1 MLFFLKNAKSKQLE
15 DALAQ
20 SQRAAG
26 PAAAW
31 AGLPEDELFTPAG
44 FRAEEAE
51 ATASS
56 NYSYWGS
63 TLRSFLKNRF
73 AVALL
78 VALVAVVA
86 FAFLQPHLPG
96 QIDPNYCRVDP
107 ETGIQ
112 YRNIAPGVDGFV
124 WGSNS
129 IGQDLWA
136 RIWAGTRTSLIIAF
150 FVAMI
155 EAVVGITV
163 GVLWGYVRQL
173 DFFFTELYNICDNI
187 PSTIILILIS
197 YVASPSVPTLILG
210 MSLTGWIA
218 MARFIRNQILIIR
231 DRDYN
236 LASRCLGTPTKRIVL
251 RNLLPYLVSVIMLR
265 MALTVPAAIG
275 SDVFVPY
282 IGLGLS
288 VETPSLGNL
297 INDGRQVMMQAG
309 LRYQLLYPTIIL
321 SFVTIAFYLIG
332 NAFSDAADPKNHMQ

>member
-15 DALAQ
+15 DALAGR
-20 SQRAAG
+20 QRSTG

-136 RIWAGTRTSLIIAF
+136 RIWAGTRTSLVIAF

-236 LASRCLGTPTKRIVL
+236 VASRCIGTPTFRIVL

-275 SDVFVPY
+275 SEVFVTY